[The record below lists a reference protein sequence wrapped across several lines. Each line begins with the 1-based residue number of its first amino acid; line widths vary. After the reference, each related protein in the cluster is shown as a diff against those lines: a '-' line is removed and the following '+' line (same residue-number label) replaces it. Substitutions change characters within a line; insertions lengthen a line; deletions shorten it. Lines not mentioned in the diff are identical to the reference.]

1 MVVLDTSF
9 IIDLIRNNSEA
20 VRVSEGLDSGEVS
33 IATPTIVELVRG
45 LGSKNVR
52 VHEKEK
58 VFELIDSFNI
68 LDLDKDCAILA
79 GGIEDSLRKTGDRI
93 DIIDI
98 MIGAIT
104 IENDDVLITRNTRHF
119 QRINGLNCREY

>member
-20 VRVSEGLDSGEVS
+20 VRISEGLDSNEVS

-45 LGSKNVR
+45 LESKNVR
-52 VHEKEK
+52 SYEKEK
-58 VFELIDSFNI
+58 VFELIDNFKI

-79 GGIEDSLRKTGDRI
+79 GEIEDNLRKTGDRI
-93 DIIDI
+93 DVIDI
-98 MIGAIT
+98 MIGAIA
-104 IENDDVLITRNTRHF
+104 IENNEILLTRNLNHF
-119 QRINGLNCREY
+119 QRIEKLKCEGY